1 MEPDV
6 LYTDNHLLI
15 IAKPAGMLAQSD
27 ETGDLDVVSWGKAY
41 LKRRFDKPGNVF
53 LGLVHRLDRPVSGIM
68 VLGRTSK
75 AAARLTDQFSKHRA
89 DKRYLAIVEGR
100 LEGTGTMED
109 YLVKD
114 DRTVRVVT
122 RGHPKGKHARL
133 RWQSLASGEDTSLVD
148 VRLETGRPHQIRI
161 QLATRGHAL
170 LGDTR
175 YGAEAPFEGRHLALH
190 CYYLS
195 IEHPTRREPVIT
207 TLDPPASWSGRYEQA
222 RAGLFAGL
230 TG

>member
-27 ETGDLDVVSWGKAY
+27 ETGDLDVVTWGKAY

-75 AAARLTDQFSKHRA
+75 AAARLSDQFSKHRA
-89 DKRYLAIVEGR
+89 DKRYLAVVEGR
-100 LEGTGTMED
+100 LEGSGAMED
-109 YLVKD
+109 YLVKE

-122 RGHPKGKHARL
+122 KGHPKGKHARL
-133 RWQSLASGEDTSLVD
+133 KWRALASREDKSLVD

-161 QLATRGHAL
+161 QFATRGHAL
-170 LGDTR
+170 LGDSR
-175 YGAEAPFEGRHLALH
+175 YGAELPLDGKHLALH
-190 CYYLS
+190 CYSLT
-195 IEHPTRREPVIT
+195 IEHPTRREPVVT
-207 TLDPPASWSGRYEQA
+207 VLEPPDSWSGLFEEA
-222 RAGLFAGL
+222 RGTLFAALDG
-230 TG
+230 